1 MALTDYE
8 MILRLCIAALLSGL
22 IGYEREIH
30 GRLAGFRTHILV
42 GVGSTLI
49 MLTSMHI
56 FDIYKGVAVPDPGR
70 IAAQVVSGIGF
81 LGAGTIIRFKA
92 SVRGLTT
99 AASLWTVAGIG
110 LAVGA
115 GLFVPAAATTVIVL
129 AALFFLNRLEKI
141 MIRKDWYKSLEIEAK
156 SGAAELEQIRGVL
169 SEYDIE
175 IKDFDVKKSPCS
187 DCVMFRIN
195 VKLLS
200 NEFDSEILSRIRQ
213 VGGVSKAEWKVMSDA

>member
-56 FDIYKGVAVPDPGR
+56 FEIYKGVANPDPGR

-115 GLFVPAAATTVIVL
+115 GVFVPAAATTVIVL
-129 AALFFLNRLEKI
+129 SALFFLNRLEKLL
-141 MIRKDWYKSLEIEAK
+141 IRKDWYRSLEIVCGPDA
-156 SGAAELEQIRGVL
+156 SQLEMIRSVL
-169 SEYDIE
+169 SEYDVE
-175 IKDFDVKKSPCS
+175 IKDFDVRKSSCS
-187 DCVMFRIN
+187 DEMLLRIN
-195 VKLLS
+195 CKLLS
-200 NEFDSEILSRIRQ
+200 NENDNDITSRIRQ
-213 VGGVSKAEWKVMSDA
+213 LKGVSKVDWKIMSDI

>member
-1 MALTDYE
+1 MLSDYE
-8 MILRLCIAALLSGL
+8 MIIRLCLAAFLSGL
-22 IGYEREIH
+22 VGYEREIH

-56 FDIYKGVAVPDPGR
+56 FDIYRGLSTPDPGR

-115 GLFVPAAATTVIVL
+115 GVFAPAAAATAIVL
-129 AALFFLNRLEKI
+129 ATLFFLNRVEKI
-141 MIRKDWYKSLEIEAK
+141 MIRKDWYKSLEIEVP
-156 SGAAELEQIRGVL
+156 GGVVRLEEIRDVL

-175 IKDFDVKKSPCS
+175 IKDFDAKRIQGCEGMVL
-187 DCVMFRIN
+187 RIN
-195 VKLLS
+195 LKLVS
-200 NEFDSEILSRIRQ
+200 NEYDNEIISKIRQ
-213 VGGVSKAEWKVMSDA
+213 LKGVARADWKVMSDI

>member
-8 MILRLCIAALLSGL
+8 MMIRLCIAAVLSGL

-30 GRLAGFRTHILV
+30 ERPAGFRTHILV

-115 GLFVPAAATTVIVL
+115 GLFVPAAATTAIVL
-129 AALFFLNRLEKI
+129 AALFFLNRLEKV

-156 SGAAELEQIRGVL
+156 SGTAELEQIRGIL
-169 SEYDIE
+169 LEYDVE

-187 DCVMFRIN
+187 DGVMLRIR
-195 VKLLS
+195 VKILS
-200 NEFDSEILSRIRQ
+200 GEFDSEILYKIRQ
-213 VGGVSKAEWKVMSDA
+213 VSGVSKAEWKVMPEV

>member
-1 MALTDYE
+1 

-30 GRLAGFRTHILV
+30 ERPAGFRTHILV

-115 GLFVPAAATTVIVL
+115 GLFVPAAATTAIVL
-129 AALFFLNRLEKI
+129 AALFFLNRVEKV
-141 MIRKDWYKSLEIEAK
+141 MIRREWYKSLEIEAK
-156 SGAAELEQIRGVL
+156 SGTAELEQIRGIL
-169 SEYDIE
+169 LEYDVE

-187 DCVMFRIN
+187 DGVMLRIR

-200 NEFDSEILSRIRQ
+200 GEFDSEILSKIRQ
-213 VGGVSKAEWKVMSDA
+213 VSGVSKAEWKVMPEV

>member
-42 GVGSTLI
+42 GVGSALI

-56 FDIYKGVAVPDPGR
+56 FDIYRGVSVPDPGR

-110 LAVGA
+110 LAVGS

-141 MIRKDWYKSLEIEAK
+141 MIRKDWYRSLEIEAQ
-156 SGAAELEQIRGVL
+156 SGVAELELIRGVL

-187 DCVMFRIN
+187 EGFMLRIN
-195 VKLLS
+195 LKLLS

-213 VGGVSKAEWKVMSDA
+213 IRGVSKAEWRVMSDS

>member
-30 GRLAGFRTHILV
+30 ERPAGFRTHILV

-115 GLFVPAAATTVIVL
+115 GLFVPAAATTAIVL
-129 AALFFLNRLEKI
+129 AALFFLNRVEKV
-141 MIRKDWYKSLEIEAK
+141 MIRREWYKSLEIEAK
-156 SGAAELEQIRGVL
+156 SGTAELEQIRGIL
-169 SEYDIE
+169 LEYDVE

-187 DCVMFRIN
+187 DGVMLRIR

-200 NEFDSEILSRIRQ
+200 GEFDSEILSKIRQ
-213 VGGVSKAEWKVMSDA
+213 VSGVSKAEWKVMPEV

>member
-1 MALTDYE
+1 MGLSDID
-8 MILRLCIAALLSGL
+8 MIARLFFASLLSGF

-42 GVGSTLI
+42 GVGSALI

-56 FDIYKGVAVPDPGR
+56 FDIYRGHAAPDPGR

-99 AASLWTVAGIG
+99 AASLWTVAGLG

-115 GLFVPAAATTVIVL
+115 GLFIPAVFTTLLVL
-129 AALFFLNRLEKI
+129 AALFFLNRIEKG
-141 MIRKDWYKSLEIEAK
+141 MIRRDWYKSLEIETRA
-156 SGAAELEQIRGVL
+156 GASQLQGIRSLL
-169 SEYDIE
+169 SDYDVE
-175 IKDFDVKKSPCS
+175 IKDFDVKKSLVDEDLVIKIS
-187 DCVMFRIN
+187 
-195 VKLLS
+195 VKLLTS
-200 NEFDSEILSRIRQ
+200 EYDNEIISKIRELDGVKKAGWSVATDS
-213 VGGVSKAEWKVMSDA
+213 

>member
-1 MALTDYE
+1 MGLTDYE

-22 IGYEREIH
+22 IGYEREVH

-56 FDIYKGVAVPDPGR
+56 FDMYKGLATPDPGR

-81 LGAGTIIRFKA
+81 LGAGTIIRFRA

-115 GLFVPAAATTVIVL
+115 GMFVPATATTLIVL
-129 AALFFLNRLEKI
+129 ATLFFLNRIERM
-141 MIRKDWYKSLEIEAK
+141 MIRKDWYKSLEIE
-156 SGAAELEQIRGVL
+156 SETGATGLEEIRAVL
-169 SEYDIE
+169 TEYDVE
-175 IKDFDVKKSPCS
+175 IKDFDIKKSASPGR
-187 DCVMFRIN
+187 MLLKIN
-195 VKLLS
+195 VKLLTS
-200 NEFDSEILSRIRQ
+200 EYDNEIISRIRELK
-213 VGGVSKAEWKVMSDA
+213 GVAKAEWRIMSEG